1 MIYNYE
7 PEDTFGDSLEHH
19 GIAGQKWGVKHGPP
33 YPLVEGAKK
42 VTYNLGKMTDKTKA
56 SVQKKVS
63 SIRVSRAAKKT
74 AKAEAKQAKIDAKN
88 AKKTNIADAGPKQF
102 SKSKQRISDMSSEEL
117 QARIN
122 RLKLEQ
128 EYKKYLNGGVDQQK
142 KAGNGKSKLDS
153 VLNAV
158 GNSTIKKVGD
168 ELIIGMAKVAV
179 TAATDAAKNNIAR
192 RNDQKKRNAEFINEE
207 RKQRRAEANYEKER
221 ARKNRDS
228 YEDSYYKALG
238 ANKAKYD
245 SEQGA
250 KEAAAREAAE
260 ERRRQARENARRY
273 SSVADSNRY
282 GRDHNRS
289 RYESNI
295 NLGRSFVDAIIDQET
310 NSGPRSIPI
319 VYTR

>member
-7 PEDTFGDSLEHH
+7 PDDVFGDSLEHH

-42 VTYNLGKMTDKTKA
+42 VTYNLGKMTEKTKA

-74 AKAEAKQAKIDAKN
+74 AKVEAKQARIDAKN

-128 EYKKYLNGGVDQQK
+128 EYKKYLNGDQAVQK

-158 GNSTIKKVGD
+158 GNSTVKKVGD
-168 ELIIGMAKVAV
+168 EIIVGLAKIAV
-179 TAATDAAKNNIAR
+179 NAASEAAKNKIS
-192 RNDQKKRNAEFINEE
+192 RNNDKKKRDAEFVHAE
-207 RKQRRAEANYEKER
+207 RKRQLEEANYEKDR
-221 ARKNRDS
+221 NKKNRETFYDT
-228 YEDSYYKALG
+228 YYK
-238 ANKAKYD
+238 
-245 SEQGA
+245 EMA
-250 KEAAAREAAE
+250 KEKAWQDAQEKREE
-260 ERRRQARENARRY
+260 WERRRKNQ
-273 SSVADSNRY
+273 
-282 GRDHNRS
+282 GT
-289 RYESNI
+289 
-295 NLGRSFVDAIIDQET
+295 Q
-310 NSGPRSIPI
+310 PRQPVGFI
-319 VYTR
+319 